1 MDIVNL
7 LAYAI
12 FILFGIWGLKS
23 GFLEGLLRLV
33 GWIIALAFSFKFGP
47 AVAHFLQSVFITIP
61 GNIENLLGGVI
72 IFVAVIVLLNLLVA
86 FLKKTVRF
94 MHLGF
99 FDRILGIILG
109 GVKAF
114 VLIFLITFVV
124 QWLPI
129 KDITKDVITEAK
141 VVKWVSLNSARI
153 LSITGIDKTIKENE
167 FYKKLL
173 EDVKKKKK
181 DIFDQIPQYPFK

>member
-1 MDIVNL
+1 MGLVNI

-12 FILFGIWGLKS
+12 FILFAILGLKS

-33 GWIIALAFSFKFGP
+33 GWIFALAFSFKFGP
-47 AVAHFLQSVFITIP
+47 AVANFLQSTFAIP
-61 GNIENLLGGVI
+61 GKIVNLIGGII
-72 IFVAVIVLLNLLVA
+72 IFIVVIVLLNIFVR
-86 FLKKTVRF
+86 FLKKTVNILR
-94 MHLGF
+94 LGF

-114 VLIFLITFVV
+114 ILIFLIIFVV

-129 KDITKDVITEAK
+129 SDNSKGMITDAK
-141 VVKWVSLNSARI
+141 VVKWVSVNAARI
-153 LSITGIDKTIKENE
+153 LSTTGIDKAIKENE

-173 EDVKKKKK
+173 EEIKKKKK
-181 DIFDQIPQYPFK
+181 DIFDQLPQYPHK

>member
-1 MDIVNL
+1 MGLVNI

-12 FILFGIWGLKS
+12 FILFAILGLKS

-33 GWIIALAFSFKFGP
+33 GWIFALAFSFKFGP
-47 AVAHFLQSVFITIP
+47 AVANFLQNSFAIQGKIV
-61 GNIENLLGGVI
+61 NLIGGII
-72 IFVAVIVLLNLLVA
+72 IFIVVIVLLNIFVR
-86 FLKKTVRF
+86 FLKKTVNIL
-94 MHLGF
+94 HLGF

-114 VLIFLITFVV
+114 ILIFLIIFVV

-129 KDITKDVITEAK
+129 SDNSKGMITDAK
-141 VVKWVSLNSARI
+141 VVKWVSVNAARI
-153 LSITGIDKTIKENE
+153 LSTTGIDKTIKENE

-173 EDVKKKKK
+173 EEIKKKKK
-181 DIFDQIPQYPFK
+181 DILDQITQYPHK